1 MNVQA
6 CSLFSILF
14 SLFSGKEK
22 KKKKNNLNPLFFIN
36 VAGRSKYI
44 GIWEV
49 DSNIFPLLK
58 ENHKNMTNEKISDM

>member
-22 KKKKNNLNPLFFIN
+22 KKKNLNPLFFIN

-44 GIWEV
+44 GI
-49 DSNIFPLLK
+49 
-58 ENHKNMTNEKISDM
+58 

>member
-14 SLFSGKEK
+14 SLFLGKEK
-22 KKKKNNLNPLFFIN
+22 KKNLNPLFFIN

-58 ENHKNMTNEKISDM
+58 ENHKNMTNEKISDI